1 MLRGGIAGCG
11 AVITTS
17 HMPGWRALKDV
28 EIVAV
33 CDPREHYGVGLVS
46 TDFLPSN
53 IFSREEIENWKHRVR
68 REVILNWHYIWSFLL
83 EMRRITTRQA
93 KLFLSLA
100 TGMKEGWR

>member
-1 MLRGGIAGCG
+1 MTMGTLLLNPPKYWKGQ
-11 AVITTS
+11 
-17 HMPGWRALKDV
+17 
-28 EIVAV
+28 
-33 CDPREHYGVGLVS
+33 YVS
-46 TDFLPSN
+46 
-53 IFSREEIENWKHRVR
+53 

>member
-1 MLRGGIAGCG
+1 MGTLLLNPPKYWKGQY
-11 AVITTS
+11 VS
-17 HMPGWRALKDV
+17 
-28 EIVAV
+28 
-33 CDPREHYGVGLVS
+33 REHYGVGLVS

-93 KLFLSLA
+93 KLFLSLV